1 MVMSKTITLRVTDYE
16 FTLLNQKAQDRGVTI
31 SSLLRSSALAD
42 RGLSIIDKQGLY
54 IYLNKIKDYARQLN
68 NDYDDERAESIIKEV
83 NELWKSLN

>member
-1 MVMSKTITLRVTDYE
+1 MSRIITVRFTDDE
-16 FTLLNQKAQDRGVTI
+16 ASLLKQKAQDRGVTI

-68 NDYDDERAESIIKEV
+68 NDFDDKRAESIIKEV
-83 NELWKSLN
+83 DELWKLLN

>member
-1 MVMSKTITLRVTDYE
+1 MSRIITVRFTDNELSLLR
-16 FTLLNQKAQDRGVTI
+16 QKAQIEGVTI

-68 NDYDDERAESIIKEV
+68 NDFDDKRAESIIKEV
-83 NELWKSLN
+83 DELWKLLN